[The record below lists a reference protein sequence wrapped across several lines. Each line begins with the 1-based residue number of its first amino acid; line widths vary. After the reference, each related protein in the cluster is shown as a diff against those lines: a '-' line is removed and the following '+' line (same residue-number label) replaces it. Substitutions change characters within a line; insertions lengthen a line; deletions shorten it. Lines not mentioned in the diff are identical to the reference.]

1 MGADEDRAKAYW
13 DLPWRAVFSFLNLV
27 MRARLV
33 SQRTS
38 TRANRATDQRAL
50 PASQQSANHRSPRR
64 GTNYDLRAGM
74 VPMVARFLSLSCSP
88 VSAMSSSL
96 LGTCRNWKTKHRN
109 KGKQGDR
116 AANNHGI
123 LHVPLFRCQA
133 GMTECL

>member
-64 GTNYDLRAGM
+64 
-74 VPMVARFLSLSCSP
+74 
-88 VSAMSSSL
+88 
-96 LGTCRNWKTKHRN
+96 
-109 KGKQGDR
+109 
-116 AANNHGI
+116 
-123 LHVPLFRCQA
+123 
-133 GMTECL
+133 